1 MLRLVRPGMTYIK
14 YRHKKTGNIYWVI
27 GCAKNATNGAEDQE
41 MTIYQNIGGELFVR
55 ITSEF
60 EQKFELVES

>member
-1 MLRLVRPGMTYIK
+1 MQRLVRHGMTYIK

-55 ITSEF
+55 VTSEF
-60 EQKFELVES
+60 EQKFELVE